1 MEKKQIIKANGIL
14 SAIVRSGFAVV
25 CVALTAA
32 AVVGSIA
39 LLCWL
44 WRLFMGV
51 VA

>member
-1 MEKKQIIKANGIL
+1 MEKKRNGIL
-14 SAIVRSGFAVV
+14 SAVIRTGFAIVS
-25 CVALTAA
+25 VALTAA

-44 WRLFMGV
+44 WRLLMGV